1 MPRPG
6 DIQMVLNNNVD
17 PVGHEIGDEIWHASL
32 PDAIRCEAEKAA
44 YHFPATIIE
53 HVGPER
59 LIELLAQDMTT
70 ALRAAGDTYA
80 AVDGVTYTL
89 SHPAAATPVT
99 TATLSGMPGER
110 VAVEATFEQA
120 DYGPRIA
127 IVRWSDGTTGEA
139 VRFYPDELLVCEGD
153 LIGKTQEQ
161 IRSLHHRRDSDW
173 LRS

>member
-1 MPRPG
+1 MPRLG
-6 DIQMVLNNNVD
+6 DAQVILNNVD

-32 PDAIRCEAEKAA
+32 PEAIRCEAENAA

-53 HVGPER
+53 YVGPER
-59 LIELLAQDMTT
+59 LVGLLAQDMTT
-70 ALRAAGDTYA
+70 ALRAAGDTYT

-89 SHPAAATPVT
+89 SHQAAATPAT
-99 TATLSGMPGER
+99 TATLSGMPDER

-127 IVRWSDGTTGEA
+127 IVRWSNGTTGEA
-139 VRFYPDELLVCEGD
+139 VRFYADEVLICEGD
-153 LIGKTQEQ
+153 LIGKTREQ
-161 IRSLHHRRDSDW
+161 IRSLHNRRDGDW